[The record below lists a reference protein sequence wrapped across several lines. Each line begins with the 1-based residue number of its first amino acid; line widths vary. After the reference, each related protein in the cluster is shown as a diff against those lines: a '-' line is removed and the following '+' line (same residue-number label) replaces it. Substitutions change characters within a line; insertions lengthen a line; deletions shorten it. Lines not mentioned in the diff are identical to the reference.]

1 MSEDKDLERLQAK
14 RLEEMRK
21 NLFFQRKQSKVAASA
36 KEQKGNKPSPRE
48 IVIKQLG
55 YRGLEVLQN
64 AEYQFPKETEI
75 ISLKLSELI
84 LSGDIKEVLDGGNLL
99 ALFRSVGINV
109 RMKTKINVEKDGKF
123 VSLSDKLRIQVW
135 RTNSAFWLDIFSNAH
150 RSRIVRRNRG

>member
-21 NLFFQRKQSKVAASA
+21 NLSFQRKQSKIAASE
-36 KEQKGNKPSPRE
+36 KEQKGNKSSPRE
-48 IVIKQLG
+48 IIIKQLG

-84 LSGDIKEVLDGGNLL
+84 LSGDITEVLDGGNLL
-99 ALFRSVGINV
+99 ELFRSVGINV

-123 VSLSDKLRIQVW
+123 VSLSDKLGKSS
-135 RTNSAFWLDIFSNAH
+135 TTEE
-150 RSRIVRRNRG
+150 

>member
-21 NLFFQRKQSKVAASA
+21 NLSFQRKQSKITASE

-84 LSGDIKEVLDGGNLL
+84 SSGDINEVLDGGNLL

-109 RMKTKINVEKDGKF
+109 RMKTTINVEKDGKF
-123 VSLSDKLRIQVW
+123 VSLSDKLSKSS
-135 RTNSAFWLDIFSNAH
+135 TTEE
-150 RSRIVRRNRG
+150 

>member
-21 NLFFQRKQSKVAASA
+21 NLSFQRKQGEITASE
-36 KEQKGNKPSPRE
+36 KEEKGNKPSPRE
-48 IVIKQLG
+48 IVIKRLG

-84 LSGDIKEVLDGGNLL
+84 SSGDITEVLDGGNLL
-99 ALFRSVGINV
+99 ELFRSVGINV
-109 RMKTKINVEKDGKF
+109 RMKTKINVENDGKF
-123 VSLSDKLRIQVW
+123 VSLSDKLSKSS
-135 RTNSAFWLDIFSNAH
+135 TTEE
-150 RSRIVRRNRG
+150 

>member
-21 NLFFQRKQSKVAASA
+21 NLSFQRKQSKIAASE
-36 KEQKGNKPSPRE
+36 KEEKGNKPSPRE
-48 IVIKQLG
+48 IVIKRLG

-84 LSGDIKEVLDGGNLL
+84 SSGDITEVLDGGNLL
-99 ALFRSVGINV
+99 ELFRSVGINV

-123 VSLSDKLRIQVW
+123 VSLSDKLSKSS
-135 RTNSAFWLDIFSNAH
+135 TTEE
-150 RSRIVRRNRG
+150 

>member
-21 NLFFQRKQSKVAASA
+21 NLSFQRKQSKITASE

-48 IVIKQLG
+48 IIIKQLG

-75 ISLKLSELI
+75 IVLKLSELI
-84 LSGDIKEVLDGGNLL
+84 SSGDITEVLDGGNLL
-99 ALFRSVGINV
+99 ELFRSVGINV

-123 VSLSDKLRIQVW
+123 VSLSDKLSKSS
-135 RTNSAFWLDIFSNAH
+135 SADE
-150 RSRIVRRNRG
+150 

>member
-21 NLFFQRKQSKVAASA
+21 NLSFQRKQSKITASE
-36 KEQKGNKPSPRE
+36 KEEKGNKPSPRE
-48 IVIKQLG
+48 IVIKRLG

-84 LSGDIKEVLDGGNLL
+84 SSGDITEVLDGGNLL
-99 ALFRSVGINV
+99 ELFRSVGINV

-123 VSLSDKLRIQVW
+123 VSLSDKLSKSS
-135 RTNSAFWLDIFSNAH
+135 TTEE
-150 RSRIVRRNRG
+150 

>member
-21 NLFFQRKQSKVAASA
+21 NLSFQRKQSKIAASE
-36 KEQKGNKPSPRE
+36 KEQKGNKSSPRE
-48 IVIKQLG
+48 IIIKQLG

-84 LSGDIKEVLDGGNLL
+84 LSGDITEVLDGGNLL
-99 ALFRSVGINV
+99 ELFRSVGINV
-109 RMKTKINVEKDGKF
+109 RMKSKINVEKDGKF
-123 VSLSDKLRIQVW
+123 VSLSDKLGKSS
-135 RTNSAFWLDIFSNAH
+135 TTEE
-150 RSRIVRRNRG
+150 

>member
-21 NLFFQRKQSKVAASA
+21 NLSFQNRQDKIAASE
-36 KEQKGNKPSPRE
+36 KEQKVKLTPRE
-48 IVIKQLG
+48 IIIKQLG

-84 LSGDIKEVLDGGNLL
+84 SSGNITEVLDGGNLL

-123 VSLSDKLRIQVW
+123 VSLSDKLGKSS
-135 RTNSAFWLDIFSNAH
+135 SADE
-150 RSRIVRRNRG
+150 

>member
-21 NLFFQRKQSKVAASA
+21 NLSFQRKQSKITASE

-48 IVIKQLG
+48 IVIKRLG

-84 LSGDIKEVLDGGNLL
+84 LSGDINEVLDGGNLL
-99 ALFRSVGINV
+99 ALFRAVGINV

-123 VSLSDKLRIQVW
+123 VSLSDKLGKLSS
-135 RTNSAFWLDIFSNAH
+135 TKE
-150 RSRIVRRNRG
+150 

>member
-14 RLEEMRK
+14 RLAEMQK
-21 NLFFQRKQSKVAASA
+21 NISSKQEQEKITASQ
-36 KEQKGNKPSPRE
+36 KEQIDKKLSPRD
-48 IVIKQLG
+48 IVVKRLG

-75 ISLKLSELI
+75 IVLKLSELI
-84 LSGDIKEVLDGGNLL
+84 SSGDITEVLDGGNLL

-123 VSLSDKLRIQVW
+123 VSLSDKLGKSS
-135 RTNSAFWLDIFSNAH
+135 SADE
-150 RSRIVRRNRG
+150 

>member
-21 NLFFQRKQSKVAASA
+21 NLSFQNRQDKITASQ
-36 KEQKGNKPSPRE
+36 KEQKVKLTPRE
-48 IVIKQLG
+48 IIIKRLG

-84 LSGDIKEVLDGGNLL
+84 SSGNITEVLDGGNLL

-123 VSLSDKLRIQVW
+123 VSLSDKLSKSS
-135 RTNSAFWLDIFSNAH
+135 TTEE
-150 RSRIVRRNRG
+150 